1 MDTKIKNETTA
12 CVTPERMYLQHKEGN
27 LEVCKI
33 SSKSVYDTFVKNIQ
47 EIPTGLTLEKMVE
60 TDVD

>member
-1 MDTKIKNETTA
+1 
-12 CVTPERMYLQHKEGN
+12 MYLPIKEGN

-47 EIPTGLTLEKMVE
+47 EMPTGRFTLEKMVE
-60 TDVD
+60 TDVDWKSVYIIQVYKSFSV

>member
-1 MDTKIKNETTA
+1 
-12 CVTPERMYLQHKEGN
+12 MYLQHKEGN